1 MKKFQN
7 NFSLVFLI
15 LFLTISL
22 ASFQRRHHH
31 QRQHWDWMAS
41 DDQSVED
48 DANSKENQRII
59 PRRGERLSFSQNR
72 GKMNAAGFFYI
83 SADFPMEESEQH
95 PNPQPE
101 PMFED
106 LANEDCSMYPNG
118 TFKAP

>member
-1 MKKFQN
+1 
-7 NFSLVFLI
+7 
-15 LFLTISL
+15 
-22 ASFQRRHHH
+22 
-31 QRQHWDWMAS
+31 MAS
-41 DDQSVED
+41 DDQSVEE
-48 DANSKENQRII
+48 AKEEEHQRIM
-59 PRRGERLSFSQNR
+59 PKKGKGAPQNR